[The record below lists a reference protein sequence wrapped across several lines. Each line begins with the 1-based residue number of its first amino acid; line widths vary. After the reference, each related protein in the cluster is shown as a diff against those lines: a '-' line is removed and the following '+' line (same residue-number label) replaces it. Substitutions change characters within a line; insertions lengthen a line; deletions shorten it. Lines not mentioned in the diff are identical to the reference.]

1 MRSVLD
7 ELIAARERGLE
18 CIYCQI
24 VETRGSTP
32 QKAGAVMLVYA
43 DGRQAGTLGGGCI
56 EADVKRRALARLHDQ
71 APPLICTFTLDGD
84 YGWDDGLICGGRM
97 TILVHPLTACT
108 DPDSAA
114 LSYYRYLHALV
125 QGGKGHWEAVAL
137 EATPH
142 WPATSRWLFDHQAN
156 LIASWG
162 DQTVAAP
169 EVVEHLLASKPVN
182 MSLGSTVPLRRV
194 TVRQGVAWL
203 PTPRRKTLL
212 IVGGGHVG
220 QATAQLAAAADFDIW
235 VLDDRQRYVS
245 AERFPQA
252 QRRLVGPIGVILQ
265 ELASTLTEDV
275 YAIIVTRGHNHDEEA
290 LFHLAR
296 TACGYVGMIGSRRK
310 IRLIF
315 EDLQRRGIPEEALL
329 RVRAPLGWPIG
340 SQSVMEI
347 AISIVAELIA
357 WRNLGPES
365 TRRMYAQLQS
375 EQEQSC
381 GLAEDEP
388 CRTVPDQ
395 PRGEIAL
402 HQSGREGRLDF
413 PATPGIHAG
422 KIG

>member
-18 CIYCQI
+18 CIYCQV

-71 APPLICTFTLDGD
+71 APPLLCTFTLDGD

-97 TILVHPLTACT
+97 TILVHPLTAHT

-114 LSYYRYLHALV
+114 LSYYRHLHALV
-125 QGGKGHWEAVAL
+125 QGGQGHWEAVAL
-137 EATPH
+137 ESTPH
-142 WPATSRWLFDHQAN
+142 WPATSRWLFDHQGSLVAW
-156 LIASWG
+156 WG
-162 DQTVAAP
+162 GGAVAAP
-169 EVVEHLLASKPVN
+169 EVLEHLLANKPASVN
-182 MSLGSTVPLRRV
+182 TATTAMLRRA
-194 TVRQGVAWL
+194 TVRQGIAWL

-235 VLDDRQRYVS
+235 VLDDRERYAS

-252 QRRLVGPIGVILQ
+252 QRRLVGPIGVTLQ
-265 ELASTLTEDV
+265 ELAPTLTDDV
-275 YAIIVTRGHNHDEEA
+275 YAVIVTRGHNHDEEA
-290 LFHLAR
+290 LFHLAC

-315 EDLQRRGIPEEALL
+315 EDLQRRGIPAEALQ

-357 WRNLGPES
+357 WRNLGPEAA
-365 TRRMYAQLQS
+365 RRMYAQLYSDPEQGCSLS
-375 EQEQSC
+375 EDVSC
-381 GLAEDEP
+381 PTAP
-388 CRTVPDQ
+388 
-395 PRGEIAL
+395 
-402 HQSGREGRLDF
+402 H
-413 PATPGIHAG
+413 HASR
-422 KIG
+422 KTAPHHS